1 MSWSKIEQTYINTNN
16 KLKLSTKNY
25 NQKYKI
31 KAILEVRVLIK
42 YVPKN
47 H

>member
-16 KLKLSTKNY
+16 KLKLSTKNC

-31 KAILEVRVLIK
+31 KAILEFKVLVK
-42 YVPKN
+42 YTPKN